1 MIETMSIKLIASD
14 MDSTLLSS
22 GIAISEK
29 NKDAIRK
36 AVDSGIVFLI
46 ATGRMYVSAQPYA
59 EQLGLDVPLV
69 TYNGALVEGSLSHKV
84 YYHNPIP
91 LETALEA
98 LACCQARKYHIQAYV
113 NDKLY
118 VKEADSLSEEYRR
131 LSNVPPIPVGDKL
144 YHITEAPTKMLV
156 MTGDDDFKE
165 IFNDLTERFRGRLT
179 VVSSKD
185 HFIDLIAPGVNKWNA
200 VKAVAQMYKIRPEE
214 IMCIGDS
221 GNDVVMIRNAGLG
234 VAVDNANDA
243 AREAAKVVVPSNDDD
258 GVARAIELALT
269 KQVSVPD

>member
-1 MIETMSIKLIASD
+1 M
-14 MDSTLLSS
+14 
-22 GIAISEK
+22 
-29 NKDAIRK
+29 
-36 AVDSGIVFLI
+36 
-46 ATGRMYVSAQPYA
+46 
-59 EQLGLDVPLV
+59 
-69 TYNGALVEGSLSHKV
+69 
-84 YYHNPIP
+84 
-91 LETALEA
+91 
-98 LACCQARKYHIQAYV
+98 
-113 NDKLY
+113 
-118 VKEADSLSEEYRR
+118 KEADSLSEEYRR
-131 LSNVPPIPVGDKL
+131 LSNVPPIPIGDKL
-144 YHITEAPTKMLV
+144 YHITGAPTKMLV

-200 VKAVAQMYKIRPEE
+200 VKAVAEMYKIRPEE

-258 GVARAIELALT
+258 GVAQAIELALT